1 MVTLGRIAEREA
13 DNTARGVYGRAHM
26 GKAFVFDGKIL
37 YVVLTSVHM
46 PQSVPRGYIILL
58 CSSPS
63 ACLRKVPGGYGGV

>member
-1 MVTLGRIAEREA
+1 
-13 DNTARGVYGRAHM
+13 M